1 LVEKAEKNKGRKP
14 DRAIADGSYDS
25 KGNFNYLDSNGT
37 EPIIKTRK
45 DASTKARGSPA
56 RAKRVREKKEI
67 GYEGWKDKYKYGK
80 RWMELYFQ
88 ELKENMESM
97 LVLLNGIT

>member
-1 LVEKAEKNKGRKP
+1 MVPMSRGK
-14 DRAIADGSYDS
+14 
-25 KGNFNYLDSNGT
+25 

-45 DASTKARGSPA
+45 NSSTKARGSPA
-56 RAKRVREKKEI
+56 RAKMVREKKEI
-67 GYEGWKDKYKYGK
+67 GYEGWKDKYKYGE
-80 RWMELYFQ
+80 RWMKPYFQ

>member
-1 LVEKAEKNKGRKP
+1 M
-14 DRAIADGSYDS
+14 
-25 KGNFNYLDSNGT
+25 
-37 EPIIKTRK
+37 
-45 DASTKARGSPA
+45 
-56 RAKRVREKKEI
+56 VREKKEI

-97 LVLLNGIT
+97 LLLLNGGI